1 MSQEKSRLFKALNQ
15 TARRLEI
22 SPDLVPGIVKKTNG
36 LVNLC
41 GEQSR
46 SRQMKF
52 NIGSVLLRGN
62 TRIVAPACP
71 DYSHNNGAYTFRG
84 LNSGISLL
92 SRLHIEFLK
101 KVYRFM
107 PEAKISIL
115 IADQEA
121 EDNALCQAVGKSRE
135 EFLSL
140 INGSISATQAE
151 ITKFGWE
158 AQAMTD
164 AVPNLLIK
172 EQEEAEII
180 RNDPGLSS
188 RIKSDTMARA
198 EMYYRIGRFS
208 AKEMEK
214 RTIRT
219 AAQYRVMAKFARANN
234 FLVCNH
240 STVNL
245 SWYREIGAAVLHNL
259 VSVY

>member
-1 MSQEKSRLFKALNQ
+1 MNQEKNRLFKALSQ

-22 SPDLVPGIVKKTNG
+22 SPDLVPGIVDKTND
-36 LVNLC
+36 LVSLC

-52 NIGSVLLRGN
+52 NIGSVLLKGN
-62 TRIVAPACP
+62 IKIVAPACP
-71 DYSHNNGAYTFRG
+71 DYSHNNGTYTFRG

-101 KVYRFM
+101 KICRFM
-107 PEAKISIL
+107 PEVKITIL

-121 EDNALCQAVGKSRE
+121 EDSALCRAVNKSRE

-140 INGSISATQAE
+140 INGSVSATQAE
-151 ITKFGWE
+151 IIKLGWK
-158 AQAMTD
+158 AQAMTN
-164 AVPNLLIK
+164 AIPNLLIK

-180 RNDPGLSS
+180 GNDPGLSS
-188 RIKSDTMARA
+188 RIRSDTMARA
-198 EMYYRIGRFS
+198 EMYFRIGRFS
-208 AKEMEK
+208 AEEMEK

-219 AAQYRVMAKFARANN
+219 AAQYRVMAKFARENDL
-234 FLVCNH
+234 LVCNH

-245 SWYREIGAAVLHNL
+245 SWYREIGAAVLHNP